1 MFLGFHRQTSGTHV
15 GTTLAS
21 GLKNAKD
28 GSRTMSQ
35 KFVLVPSSRFI
46 WRLGESTFTTLGL
59 LQEWPIKWK
68 WQWLILFL
76 LIKTSYCLTGH
87 VKWVMSEHWIW
98 YFFFVDYIEFYDFCN
113 DIWTTL
119 TWKCL
124 FLLFK
129 KHIGR
134 NLQDVTDFNNRYDN
148 LNGPGE
154 SIFRLF
160 LVSNN
165 VISEE
170 KPIYSWLHN
179 DRHPEKKN
187 IMLTTEIY

>member
-1 MFLGFHRQTSGTHV
+1 
-15 GTTLAS
+15 
-21 GLKNAKD
+21 
-28 GSRTMSQ
+28 
-35 KFVLVPSSRFI
+35 
-46 WRLGESTFTTLGL
+46 
-59 LQEWPIKWK
+59 
-68 WQWLILFL
+68 
-76 LIKTSYCLTGH
+76 
-87 VKWVMSEHWIW
+87 MSEHWVW
-98 YFFFVDYIEFYDFCN
+98 YFFFVDYIEFYDFRN
-113 DIWTTL
+113 DIWMIS

-170 KPIYSWLHN
+170 KPIYGWLHN
-179 DRHPEKKN
+179 DRRPEKN
-187 IMLTTEIY
+187 T